1 MLVASRRCLTCQ
13 RRLALFADLL
23 CWRHVPVAGAA
34 ERRGHR
40 QPPARA
46 AVDLARCAPALR
58 RPPRA
63 VQQARHGAAPLHQ
76 KHRLP
81 GPALRQD
88 GAGARH
94 GDAQPSPTV
103 AVRPSPRLSAG
114 SSLAPSASLCRSP
127 APAPPTSCTATR
139 DAPPSRTAC
148 IRYSRRAFATT
159 WIACHCKRARSRA
172 LKVCRAG

>member
-1 MLVASRRCLTCQ
+1 MESTLLDLPASTRPVRRS
-13 RRLALFADLL
+13 L

-103 AVRPSPRLSAG
+103 ADRPSPRLSAG
-114 SSLAPSASLCRSP
+114 SSLAPSASLCRRC
-127 APAPPTSCTATR
+127 SCR
-139 DAPPSRTAC
+139 RC
-148 IRYSRRAFATT
+148 RRCHRYCHRSFDNRRHA
-159 WIACHCKRARSRA
+159 
-172 LKVCRAG
+172 